1 MFNEFKNLFNFI
13 QKISIKKGLA
23 NKKNIHTQNLHLEDF
38 EKILKEFKQAINHLN
53 KIKAN
58 TSLEEYILELIIA
71 RAKICDIEVH
81 INYFI
86 NFVSDFMQKI

>member
-1 MFNEFKNLFNFI
+1 MFNEFENLFNFI

-23 NKKNIHTQNLHLEDF
+23 NKKNIHTQKLHLEDF

-58 TSLEEYILELIIA
+58 TSLEEYNLELIIA